1 MRKAN
6 AFLMLCCPPPALQ
19 VLALPLCC
27 RPELGIR
34 LSLISLGAFDAVFF
48 LFLVAACDS
57 EPREQTELER
67 WQAMAERVSITRD
80 KWGIPHVYGP
90 TDADAVFGMLYAQ
103 AEDDFNRIEMNFLTA
118 MGRAAEAEGE
128 GKLYQDLRMR
138 LFIDP
143 DVIKAEYASSPDW
156 LKALMNAWADGLN
169 YYLATHPEVRP
180 KVLTRFEPWMALTFS
195 EGSIGGDIE
204 RVNLRRLEA
213 FYGGTPVDML
223 AARVDVLPPE
233 PRGSN
238 GFAIAPANS
247 ASGNALLL
255 INPHTSFYFRAEMHV
270 RSDEGLNAYGAVT
283 WGQFFIYQGFNENT
297 GWMHT
302 SSGADTIDWYDES
315 ILRKDDGVYYRY
327 GSEEL
332 KLKES
337 DITLAYKSDK
347 GMAERTVRVYHSH
360 HGPIIAG
367 EGGAWQSIRLM
378 NEPKKALMQSYLRTK
393 SADYAG
399 YVESMRYHTNSS
411 NNTVFADSSGNIAYF
426 HGNHIPKRDTS
437 FDWSKPVDGSNPA
450 TEWGELHTL
459 EETVGVLNPAT
470 GWLQNTNNTPYSVI
484 GATSP
489 KAEDFPPYMATF
501 PENYR
506 GINAVK
512 VLEGKK
518 GFTLDSLIAAAYDPY
533 LAAFDDLLPPLLSDY
548 DALGASDPTRNALA
562 DQIETLRTWNRRST
576 KDSAATTLAIYW
588 GRDIWRTAFG
598 DDVAVAD
605 YRARGITRDAY
616 IAETAGRV
624 GLAALA
630 RATEKLVADFGAW
643 QTPWGEVNRFQRLT
657 GDIVQP
663 FDDSAPS
670 VPVGFASS
678 RWGSLAAYGQ
688 RTFNDT
694 KKIYGTR
701 GNSFVAVV
709 EFGERVK
716 AKAVTAGGQS
726 GDPASKH
733 FDDQIELYAS
743 GQMRPVYFY
752 PEDIKAVAERTYHP
766 GQ

>member
-1 MRKAN
+1 MISFRRMWGLAVRY
-6 AFLMLCCPPPALQ
+6 FALIF
-19 VLALPLCC
+19 V
-27 RPELGIR
+27 
-34 LSLISLGAFDAVFF
+34 AVF
-48 LFLVAACDS
+48 VASCSPERAQQSD
-57 EPREQTELER
+57 LDR
-67 WQAMAERVSITRD
+67 WQATAERVTITRD

-118 MGRAAEAEGE
+118 MGRMAEAEGE
-128 GKLYQDLRMR
+128 AKLYQDLRMR

-143 DVIKAEYASSPDW
+143 EVIRAEYRSSPDW

-169 YYLATHPEVRP
+169 YYLHTHPEVKP

-204 RVNLRRLEA
+204 RVNLRQLEA
-213 FYGGTPVDML
+213 FYSAKPADML
-223 AARVDVLPPE
+223 ATRGDVLPPE
-233 PRGSN
+233 PTGSN

-270 RSDEGLNAYGAVT
+270 RSDHGLNAYGAVT

-302 SSGADTIDWYDES
+302 SSGADTIDWYNET
-315 ILRKDDGVYYRY
+315 IVRKDDGVYYRY

-337 DITLAYKSDK
+337 TITLAYGVGEGKAK
-347 GMAERTVRVYHSH
+347 RTFTVYHSH

-367 EGGAWQSIRLM
+367 EGNSWQSIRLM

-399 YVESMRYHTNSS
+399 FVESMRLHTNSS

-426 HGNHIPKRDTS
+426 HGNHIPVRDTS

-450 TEWGELHTL
+450 TEWGRLHTL
-459 EETVGVLNPAT
+459 EETVGVLNPET

-484 GATSP
+484 GAASP

-512 VLEGKK
+512 VLEGKT
-518 GFTLDSLIAAAYDPY
+518 GFTLDSLVAAAYDPY
-533 LAAFDDLLPPLLSDY
+533 LAAFDDLLPPLLAAY
-548 DALGASDPTRNALA
+548 DALGADGPRRAALAGQIELLRAWDRNAG
-562 DQIETLRTWNRRST
+562 T
-576 KDSAATTLAIYW
+576 DSSATTLAIFW
-588 GRDIWRTAFG
+588 GRDIWRTAFN
-598 DDVAVAD
+598 DDARVAD

-616 IAETAGRV
+616 ITETARRV
-624 GLAALA
+624 GLDALA
-630 RATEKLVADFGAW
+630 RAREKLVADFGAW
-643 QTPWGEVNRFQRLT
+643 QIPWGEVNRFQRLT

-670 VPVGFASS
+670 TPVGFASS

-688 RTFNDT
+688 RTFNGT

-709 EFGERVK
+709 EFGKRVS

-726 GDPASKH
+726 GNPASPH
-733 FDDQIELYAS
+733 FDDQIGLYAR
-743 GQMRPVYFY
+743 GELRPVYFY
-752 PEDIKAVAERTYHP
+752 PDDITAVAEETYQP
-766 GQ
+766 GER

>member
-1 MRKAN
+1 MRY
-6 AFLMLCCPPPALQ
+6 FALIFV
-19 VLALPLCC
+19 VLFTASCSNEQMP
-27 RPELGIR
+27 
-34 LSLISLGAFDAVFF
+34 
-48 LFLVAACDS
+48 
-57 EPREQTELER
+57 QTERER
-67 WQAMAERVSITRD
+67 WQATAERVTITRD
-80 KWGIPHVYGP
+80 KWGIPHVYGS

-118 MGRAAEAEGE
+118 MGRTAEAEGE
-128 GKLYQDLRMR
+128 EKLYQDLRMR

-143 DVIKAEYASSPDW
+143 EVIKAEYASSPDW

-169 YYLATHPEVRP
+169 YYLHTHPEVQP

-204 RVNLRRLEA
+204 RVNLRQLEA
-213 FYGGTPVDML
+213 FYGGPPLEML
-223 AARVDVLPPE
+223 AAREDALPPE

-238 GFAIAPANS
+238 GFAIAPSNS

-302 SSGADTIDWYDES
+302 SSGADTIDWYDET
-315 ILRKDDGVYYRY
+315 IIRKEDGVYYRY
-327 GSEEL
+327 GTEEL

-337 DITLAYKSDK
+337 DITLAYRAGDGS
-347 GMAERTVRVYHSH
+347 AERVVTVYHSH

-367 EGGAWQSIRLM
+367 EGNTWQSIRLM

-393 SADYAG
+393 AADYAG

-426 HGNHIPKRDTS
+426 HGNHIPVRDVS
-437 FDWSKPVDGSNPA
+437 FDWSKSVDGSNPA
-450 TEWGELHTL
+450 TEWGRLHTI
-459 EETVGVLNPAT
+459 EETVGVLNPET

-484 GATSP
+484 GEASP

-506 GINAVK
+506 GINAVR
-512 VLEGKK
+512 VLKDKK
-518 GFTLDSLIAAAYDPY
+518 DFTIDSLITAAYDPY
-533 LAAFDDLLPPLLSDY
+533 LAAFDDLLPPLLAAY
-548 DALGASDPTRNALA
+548 DALGTDDSVRVSLA
-562 DQIETLRTWNRRST
+562 GQIDLLRAWDKRFGTEST
-576 KDSAATTLAIYW
+576 ATTLAIFW
-588 GRDIWRTAFG
+588 GRDIWRTAFEDAAG
-598 DDVAVAD
+598 VAD
-605 YRARGITRDAY
+605 YRVRGITRDAY
-616 IAETAGRV
+616 VTETAGRV

-630 RATEKLVADFGAW
+630 RASEKLVADFGAW
-643 QTPWGEVNRFQRLT
+643 QTAWGDVNRFQRLT

-663 FDDSAPS
+663 FDDSASS

-709 EFGERVK
+709 EFGERVS

-726 GDPASKH
+726 GDPTSKH
-733 FDDQIELYAS
+733 FDDQIELYAK
-743 GQMRPVYFY
+743 GELRPVYFY
-752 PEDIKAVAERTYHP
+752 PEDIQAVAEETYKP
-766 GQ
+766 GER

>member
-1 MRKAN
+1 MRI
-6 AFLMLCCPPPALQ
+6 FALFFVVLFTASCSPEQ
-19 VLALPLCC
+19 V
-27 RPELGIR
+27 
-34 LSLISLGAFDAVFF
+34 V
-48 LFLVAACDS
+48 
-57 EPREQTELER
+57 QTEQQR
-67 WQAMAERVSITRD
+67 WQATADRVIITRD

-118 MGRAAEAEGE
+118 MGRTAEAEGE
-128 GKLYQDLRMR
+128 DKLYQDLRMR

-143 DVIKAEYASSPDW
+143 DVIKAEYDTSPEW
-156 LKALMNAWADGLN
+156 LKLLMDAWADGLN
-169 YYLATHPEVRP
+169 YYLATHPEVQP
-180 KVLTRFEPWMALTFS
+180 KVLKRFEPWMALTFS

-204 RVNLRRLEA
+204 RVNLRDLEA
-213 FYGGTPVDML
+213 FYGGKPVGML
-223 AARVDVLPPE
+223 AARDVLLPPE
-233 PRGSN
+233 PTGSN
-238 GFAIAPANS
+238 GFAIAPSNS

-283 WGQFFIYQGFNENT
+283 WGQFFIYQGFNEDT

-302 SSGADTIDWYDES
+302 SSGADTIDWYDET
-315 ILRKDDGVYYRY
+315 IVRKDDGVYYRY
-327 GSEEL
+327 GDEER
-332 KLKES
+332 KLAES
-337 DITLAYKSDK
+337 DITLAYKDGTSVS
-347 GMAERTVRVYHSH
+347 ERTVRVYHSH

-367 EGGAWQSIRLM
+367 EGNAWQSIRLM

-426 HGNHIPKRDTS
+426 HGNHIPVRDTS

-450 TEWGELHTL
+450 TEWGRLHTL
-459 EETVGVLNPAT
+459 EETVGVSNPET

-484 GATSP
+484 GDASP

-506 GINAVK
+506 GINAVR
-512 VLEGKK
+512 VLKDKK
-518 GFTLDSLIAAAYDPY
+518 DFTLDSLIAAAYDPY
-533 LAAFDDLLPPLLSDY
+533 LAAFDDLLPPLLAGY
-548 DALGASDPTRNALA
+548 DALGADDTARASLA
-562 DQIETLRTWNRRST
+562 DQIDMLRAWDRMSGT
-576 KDSAATTLAIYW
+576 DSVATTLAIYW
-588 GRDIWRTAFG
+588 GREVWRAALNDEAG
-598 DDVAVAD
+598 VAD

-616 IAETAGRV
+616 MVETAGRV
-624 GLAALA
+624 GLVALNA
-630 RATEKLVADFGAW
+630 ATEKLTADFGTW
-643 QTPWGEVNRFQRLT
+643 QMPWGEVNRFQRLT

-688 RTFNDT
+688 RTFNGT
-694 KKIYGTR
+694 KKNYGTR

-709 EFGERVK
+709 EFGERVN
-716 AKAVTAGGQS
+716 AKAVSAGGQS
-726 GDPASKH
+726 GDPASPH
-733 FDDQIELYAS
+733 FDDQIELYAA
-743 GQMRPVYFY
+743 GGMRPVYFY
-752 PEDIKAVAERTYHP
+752 PADIAAVAEETYKP
-766 GQ
+766 GER

>member
-1 MRKAN
+1 MRY
-6 AFLMLCCPPPALQ
+6 FALIFV
-19 VLALPLCC
+19 VLFTASCSNEQMP
-27 RPELGIR
+27 
-34 LSLISLGAFDAVFF
+34 
-48 LFLVAACDS
+48 
-57 EPREQTELER
+57 QTEQER
-67 WQAMAERVSITRD
+67 WQATAERVTITRD

-118 MGRAAEAEGE
+118 MGRTAEAEGE
-128 GKLYQDLRMR
+128 DKLYQDLRMR

-143 DVIKAEYASSPDW
+143 EVIKAEYTSSPDW
-156 LKALMNAWADGLN
+156 LKTLMNAWADGLN
-169 YYLATHPEVRP
+169 YYLHTHPEVQP

-204 RVNLRRLEA
+204 RVNLRQLEA
-213 FYGGTPVDML
+213 FYGNKPLDML
-223 AARVDVLPPE
+223 ATRADALPPE

-238 GFAIAPANS
+238 GFAIAPSNS

-302 SSGADTIDWYDES
+302 SSGADTIDWYNET
-315 ILRKDDGVYYRY
+315 ILRKEDGVYYRY
-327 GSEEL
+327 GTEEL

-337 DITLAYKSDK
+337 DITLAYRAGDSS
-347 GMAERTVRVYHSH
+347 AERVVTVYHSH

-367 EGGAWQSIRLM
+367 EGNTWQSIRLM

-393 SADYAG
+393 SVDYAG

-426 HGNHIPKRDTS
+426 HGNHIPVRDVS

-450 TEWGELHTL
+450 TEWGRLHTI
-459 EETVGVLNPAT
+459 EETVGVLNPET
-470 GWLQNTNNTPYSVI
+470 GWLQNTNNTPFSVI
-484 GATSP
+484 GEASP

-506 GINAVK
+506 GINAVR
-512 VLEGKK
+512 VLKDKK
-518 GFTLDSLIAAAYDPY
+518 DFTIDRLITAAYDPY
-533 LAAFDDLLPPLLSDY
+533 LAAFDDLLPPLLAAY
-548 DALGASDPTRNALA
+548 DALSTDDPMQASLA
-562 DQIETLRTWNRRST
+562 GQIDLLRAWDRRFGTEST
-576 KDSAATTLAIYW
+576 ATTLAVFW
-588 GRDIWRTAFG
+588 GRDIWRTAFEDEAG
-598 DDVAVAD
+598 VAD

-616 IAETAGRV
+616 ITETAGRV
-624 GLAALA
+624 ALAALV
-630 RATEKLVADFGAW
+630 RASEKLVADFGTW
-643 QTPWGEVNRFQRLT
+643 QTAWGEVNRFQRRT

-709 EFGERVK
+709 EFGERIS

-726 GDPASKH
+726 GDPTSKH
-733 FDDQIELYAS
+733 FDDQIELYAK
-743 GQMRPVYFY
+743 GELRPVYFY
-752 PEDIKAVAERTYHP
+752 PEDIQAVAEETYKP
-766 GQ
+766 GDR

>member
-1 MRKAN
+1 MRH
-6 AFLMLCCPPPALQ
+6 FALIFI
-19 VLALPLCC
+19 VL
-27 RPELGIR
+27 
-34 LSLISLGAFDAVFF
+34 F
-48 LFLVAACDS
+48 AASCSTEQAPKS
-57 EPREQTELER
+57 EQAR
-67 WQAMAERVSITRD
+67 WQAQAERVTITRD

-118 MGRAAEAEGE
+118 MGRTAEAEGAE
-128 GKLYQDLRMR
+128 KLYQDLRMR

-143 DVIKAEYASSPDW
+143 EVIKAEYASSPDW

-169 YYLATHPEVRP
+169 YYLATHPEVKP

-204 RVNLRRLEA
+204 RVNLRQLEA
-213 FYGGTPVDML
+213 FYGGKPVDKL
-223 AARVDVLPPE
+223 AERANAFPSE
-233 PRGSN
+233 PSGSN
-238 GFAIAPANS
+238 GFAIAPSNS

-302 SSGADTIDWYDES
+302 SSGADTIDWYDEN
-315 ILRKDDGVYYRY
+315 ILRKQDGVYYRY
-327 GSEEL
+327 GNEEL
-332 KLKES
+332 ELKKSE
-337 DITLAYKSDK
+337 ITLAYID
-347 GMAERTVRVYHSH
+347 GDAVVERSFTVYHSH

-367 EGGAWQSIRLM
+367 EGNAWQSIRLM

-399 YVESMRYHTNSS
+399 FVESMRYHTNSS

-426 HGNHIPKRDTS
+426 HGNHIPVRDVS

-450 TEWGELHTL
+450 TEWGRLHTL
-459 EETVGVLNPAT
+459 EETVGVLNPNT
-470 GWLQNTNNTPYSVI
+470 GWLQNTNNTPFSVI
-484 GATSP
+484 GDTSP
-489 KAEDFPPYMATF
+489 KAEDYPRYMATF

-506 GINAVK
+506 GVNAVR
-512 VLEGKK
+512 VLADKK
-518 GFTLDSLIAAAYDPY
+518 DFTLDSLIAAAYDPY
-533 LAAFDDLLPPLLSDY
+533 LAAFDVLLPPLLAGY
-548 DALGASDPTRNALA
+548 DALATDDPIQVSLKSQVEMLRAWDRNAA
-562 DQIETLRTWNRRST
+562 TDST
-576 KDSAATTLAIYW
+576 ATTLAVYW
-588 GRDIWRTAFG
+588 ARDLWQTAFS
-598 DDVAVAD
+598 DDAGVAD
-605 YRARGITRDAY
+605 YRARGITRDTY
-616 IAETAGRV
+616 IAETADRV
-624 GLAALA
+624 GLAALV
-630 RATEKLVADFGAW
+630 RASGKLIADFGAW

-663 FDDSAPS
+663 FDDSSPS
-670 VPVGFASS
+670 TPVGFASS

-688 RTFNDT
+688 RTFNGT
-694 KKIYGTR
+694 KKNYGTR

-709 EFGERVK
+709 EFGDRVR

-726 GDPASKH
+726 GDPASPH
-733 FDDQIELYAS
+733 FDDQIELYAR
-743 GQMRPVYFY
+743 GEFRPVYFY
-752 PEDIKAVAERTYHP
+752 PEEIEAVAERTYHP

>member
-1 MRKAN
+1 MRY
-6 AFLMLCCPPPALQ
+6 F
-19 VLALPLCC
+19 
-27 RPELGIR
+27 
-34 LSLISLGAFDAVFF
+34 AVFF
-48 LFLVAACDS
+48 IFFVAACGS
-57 EPREQTELER
+57 EPRVQTEQAR
-67 WQAMAERVSITRD
+67 WQAQAEQVTITRD

-118 MGRAAEAEGE
+118 MGRTAEAEGAE
-128 GKLYQDLRMR
+128 KLYQDLRMR

-143 DVIKAEYASSPDW
+143 EVLKAEYTTSPDW
-156 LKALMNAWADGLN
+156 LKTLMNAWADGLN
-169 YYLATHPEVRP
+169 YYLSTHPEVQP
-180 KVLTRFEPWMALTFS
+180 KVLTRFEPWMALAFS

-213 FYGGTPVDML
+213 FYGGTPIEQL
-223 AARVDVLPPE
+223 AVREDDFQAE
-233 PRGSN
+233 PTGSN
-238 GFAIAPANS
+238 GFAIAPSNS

-302 SSGADTIDWYDES
+302 SSGADTIDWYNES
-315 ILRKDDGVYYRY
+315 IVRKQDGVYAKY
-327 GSEEL
+327 GEGER
-332 KLKES
+332 KLAS
-337 DITLAYKSDK
+337 TDITLAYRD
-347 GMAERTVRVYHSH
+347 GERAAERTFTVYHGE

-367 EGGAWQSIRLM
+367 EGNSWQSIQLM
-378 NEPKKALMQSYLRTK
+378 NEPKKALIQSYMRTK
-393 SADYAG
+393 STDYES

-426 HGNHIPKRDTS
+426 HGNHIPVRDTR
-437 FDWSKPVDGSNPA
+437 FDWSKPVDGSDPA
-450 TEWGELHTL
+450 TDWGRLHTL

-470 GWLQNTNNTPYSVI
+470 GWLQNTNNTPFSVI
-484 GATSP
+484 GETSP

-506 GINAVK
+506 GINAVR
-512 VLEGKK
+512 VLKDAK
-518 GFTLDSLIAAAYDPY
+518 GFTLDGLVTAAYDPH
-533 LAAFDDLLPPLLSDY
+533 LAAFDELLPPLLADFDTLAA
-548 DALGASDPTRNALA
+548 DAPQRSLLA
-562 DQIETLRTWNRRST
+562 DQIETLRLWDHKSNTE
-576 KDSAATTLAIYW
+576 SAATTLAIFW
-588 GRDIWRTAFG
+588 GRDLWQTAFS
-598 DDVAVAD
+598 DADKVAD

-616 IAETAGRV
+616 ITETADRI
-624 GLAALA
+624 GLDALV
-630 RATEKLVADFGAW
+630 RASEKLTADFGSW
-643 QTPWGEVNRFQRLT
+643 QTQWGDVNRFQRLT
-657 GDIVQP
+657 GDVVQP

-688 RTFNDT
+688 RTFNGT

-709 EFGERVK
+709 EFGKRVQ

-726 GDPASKH
+726 GDPASPH
-733 FDDQIELYAS
+733 FDDQIELYS
-743 GQMRPVYFY
+743 NGELRPVYFY
-752 PEDIKAVAERTYHP
+752 PEDIAAVAEEVYKP
-766 GQ
+766 GARK